1 MSANFGIVSA
11 DVGMVWTDVGI
22 VWVSVERMDRCWL
35 SVLRCGPKLTYCRKM
50 KCWVDF
56 GIIWG
61 GGGVLIVLQ
70 MFGSVS
76 RHLLVWADVGRV

>member
-22 VWVSVERMDRCWL
+22 VWVSVERMDRCWQ
-35 SVLRCGPKLTYCRKM
+35 SVVRCGHKLTYCRKM

-56 GIIWG
+56 GIIWRG
-61 GGGVLIVLQ
+61 RGVD
-70 MFGSVS
+70 SV
-76 RHLLVWADVGRV
+76 ADVWQCKQTFASVGRCW

>member
-22 VWVSVERMDRCWL
+22 VWVSVERMDICWL
-35 SVLRCGPKLTYCRKM
+35 SVVRCGPKLTYCRKM

-61 GGGVLIVLQ
+61 GGVD
-70 MFGSVS
+70 SV
-76 RHLLVWADVGRV
+76 ADVWQCKQTFASVGRCW

>member
-35 SVLRCGPKLTYCRKM
+35 SVVRCGPKLTYCRKM

-61 GGGVLIVLQ
+61 GGRGVD
-70 MFGSVS
+70 SV
-76 RHLLVWADVGRV
+76 ADVWQCKQTFASVGRCW

>member
-35 SVLRCGPKLTYCRKM
+35 SVVRCGPKLTYCRKM

-61 GGGVLIVLQ
+61 GGGRGVD
-70 MFGSVS
+70 SV
-76 RHLLVWADVGRV
+76 ADVWQCKQTFASVGRCW